1 MPEVANFA
9 DFDAEGRPE
18 LFYDQLFALSNMM
31 KKEIAMQE
39 GSSGASGGDGTEA
52 TAAGGVEDAE
62 DGAAFERGGLEYEPG
77 DVVGSDGKQLVT
89 AAEMSMTKTLMA
101 WAEK

>member
-1 MPEVANFA
+1 MANFA
-9 DFDAEGRPE
+9 DFDAEDRPE

-39 GSSGASGGDGTEA
+39 GASGASGGVIDDFEA
-52 TAAGGVEDAE
+52 MAAGGNEEDATAE
-62 DGAAFERGGLEYEPG
+62 GGGTGYEPG
-77 DVVGSDGKQLVT
+77 DVVGSDGTKPVT
-89 AAEMSMTKTLMA
+89 AAEMKLTKTLMA